1 MSYSN
6 KFPTT
11 LPIDITFFN
20 AESVSPVKLNSIF
33 SYLKVANYSI
43 EMFLG
48 NGIDYNVTENIRK
61 KLIVNLSNVIG
72 DVSGNVYMPYNY
84 IETIYNI
91 YKKYCS
97 TYGGVGAE
105 KYKTTQHAIFY
116 REKDCIEVLDVIN
129 IPVNRSFAN
138 DVLVGIIFSIST
150 TESRPF
156 INTKCSVYTIGTN
169 GSSDN
174 ESLTENIIINNAS
187 IPTDDL
193 TDLIPLNPDILT
205 NLNVTITADTY
216 ISHIEL
222 NNIFS
227 ASNLHLYIHSI
238 YITEVKSQVAQGSHI
253 ATLKSSSSS
262 SVSTPYNSF
271 YALGKDHSSL
281 YICRQPCKWSH
292 IAYNTAVSPNNI
304 CAYATAS
311 GACIGNTY
319 DIFVDTNTTIEN
331 KIGEPVC
338 GGTIKN
344 LNQSIHNTLVPY
356 KSGNS
361 GAYYKYEIDYNVSD
375 PPMFIVMQSPLLTYY
390 DKQHS
395 LKYHPISMIRSDVG
409 TTEIGEAYV
418 YNFKAASGNPIIVD
432 AKILTTARADIVK
445 AVTTKIST
453 MDNNKYIFISSDIGI
468 SQMINSMLNVTSMI
482 LGRSISVY
490 AD

>member
-20 AESVSPVKLNSIF
+20 AESISPVKLNSIF

-48 NGIDYNVTENIRK
+48 NGIDYNVNENIRK

-72 DVSGNVYMPYNY
+72 DVAGNIYMPYNY
-84 IETIYNI
+84 METMYTI

-97 TYGGVGAE
+97 TYNNTGAD
-105 KYKTTQHAIFY
+105 KYKTTQHALFY
-116 REKDCIEVLDVIN
+116 RDKDCIEVLENIN
-129 IPVNRSFAN
+129 IPINRSFEN
-138 DVLVGIIFSIST
+138 DVYVGIIFSVQT
-150 TESRPF
+150 NASRPF
-156 INTKCSVYTIGTN
+156 SNTKCSVYTMGIN
-169 GSSDN
+169 GSGDN
-174 ESLTENIIINNAS
+174 EAFTEYTLISDAL
-187 IPTDDL
+187 IPTDSVSDL
-193 TDLIPLNPDILT
+193 LPTSPDILT
-205 NLNVTITADTY
+205 NVNTTITKDTY

-222 NNIFS
+222 GNVFTT
-227 ASNLHLYIHSI
+227 SNLHLYIHSI
-238 YITEVKSQVAQGSHI
+238 YITEIKDEASQGAYVAS
-253 ATLKSSSSS
+253 LKSSTAI
-262 SVSTPYNSF
+262 SVSTPLNSF

-292 IAYNTAVSPNNI
+292 VSYNNAVAPNNI
-304 CAYATAS
+304 CSYASVA

-319 DIFVDTNTTIEN
+319 DIFVNTNFPIES
-331 KIGEPVC
+331 KIGEPIC

-344 LNQSIHNTLVPY
+344 LSQGIHNTLVPY

-375 PPMFIVMQSPLLTYY
+375 PPVFIVMQSPLLTYSN
-390 DKQHS
+390 KQHS
-395 LKYHPISMIRSDVG
+395 LKYHPLSMVRTNVG
-409 TTEIGEAYV
+409 MMETGEAYI
-418 YNFKAASGNPIIVD
+418 YNYKAVSGNPLVVD
-432 AKILTTARADIVK
+432 AKLITTTRADIVK
-445 AVTTKIST
+445 VETTRVST

-468 SQMINSMLNVTSMI
+468 SQMINAMLNITSSI
-482 LGRSISVY
+482 VGRTISVY